1 MRMRLLVVEDEADLA
16 TLLARRLALKGHD
29 VHVCSDGM
37 QALEVAA
44 AVQPEAVL
52 TDIAM
57 PGMDGW
63 ELAKA
68 LRSRSSKQRFL
79 LVAISGYQSPADY
92 ERSAEAGIDYHLA
105 KPNYFEK
112 LTEILESLG

>member
-1 MRMRLLVVEDEADLA
+1 MRLLVVEDEADLA

-29 VHVCSDGM
+29 VHVCSDAM

-44 AVQPEAVL
+44 AVQPDAIL

-63 ELAKA
+63 ELARA
-68 LRSRSSKQRFL
+68 LRARSSEDQFL
-79 LVAISGYQSPADY
+79 LVAISGYQSPEDY
-92 ERSAEAGIDYHLA
+92 ARSAEAGIDYHLA
-105 KPNYFEK
+105 KPNYFDR
-112 LTEILESLG
+112 LTEILESVS